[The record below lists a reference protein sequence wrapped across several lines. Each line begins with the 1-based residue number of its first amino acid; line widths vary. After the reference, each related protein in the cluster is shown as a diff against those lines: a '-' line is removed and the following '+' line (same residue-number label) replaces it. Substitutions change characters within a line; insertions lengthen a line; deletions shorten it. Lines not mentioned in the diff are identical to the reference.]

1 MRTSERSSAA
11 AVDRSDAP
19 TDVATWLGGPAS
31 PAGTAERASQSALS
45 TLTLTA
51 VPTWSVQVR
60 RGDDALGAVGEEWD
74 DLVARCASATPFQ
87 SHAWL
92 DSWWR
97 HYGRPGRLRVVLV
110 RRDGRL
116 VAAAALHLRR
126 RGPFS
131 VLSPLGGALSDFTDV
146 LVDDAVAGEAARALV
161 SVLTRQRGWHVLDFP
176 ETRPGSVVGGV
187 LRDGW
192 PARSHA
198 MPASLCLE
206 LPTTPVEQLLRDLPS
221 HARKT
226 VRRRVNQIERLG
238 IATRSVPVEEVDRA
252 VADLLALHTVQ
263 WQGRAV
269 NRAHL
274 SPEFAGHLGRA
285 VRAMVGTGQ
294 ATLLEYRLGD
304 RLVASNLVLA
314 GPTLAGGYLFGAEP
328 ALRDEIDIST
338 LLVTST
344 MTEAYE
350 RKCATMSMLRGAEPY
365 KMRWRPTEV
374 TNERVLLTRPGRAS
388 ALGYT
393 AAVRATAAAQGWA
406 KRRAPWLRAVRD
418 TGRRLA
424 TRLRP
429 GAR

>member
-1 MRTSERSSAA
+1 MSEWS
-11 AVDRSDAP
+11 
-19 TDVATWLGGPAS
+19 GGPAS
-31 PAGTAERASQSALS
+31 PPGVAERANHSAPR

-51 VPTWSVQVR
+51 VPTWSVEVLH
-60 RGDDALGAVGEEWD
+60 GDDALGAVREEWD

-97 HYGRPGRLRVVLV
+97 HYGRRGRLHVVLV

-116 VAAAALHLRR
+116 VAAAALQRRR
-126 RGPFS
+126 RGPCT

-146 LVDDAVAGEAARALV
+146 LVDDAVAVEAARGLV
-161 SVLTRQRGWHVLDFP
+161 AVLVGQRGWHALDFP
-176 ETRPGSVVGGV
+176 ETRPGSVVGEA
-187 LRDGW
+187 LRAGW
-192 PARSHA
+192 PGRSYA

-206 LPTTPVEQLLRDLPS
+206 LPSTTTEQLLRDLPS

-238 IATRSVPVEEVDRA
+238 ITTRAVPVDEVDRA
-252 VADLLALHTVQ
+252 VAGLLALHTVQ
-263 WQGRAV
+263 WQGRGV

-294 ATLLEYRLGD
+294 AALLEYRLGD
-304 RLVASNLVLA
+304 RLIASNLVLV
-314 GPTLAGGYLFGAEP
+314 GPALAGGYLYGAEP
-328 ALRDEIDIST
+328 ELRDEIDIST

-344 MTEAYE
+344 MTEAYG
-350 RKCATMSMLRGAEPY
+350 RQCATMSMLRGAEPY
-365 KMRWRPTEV
+365 KLRWRPTEV
-374 TNERVLLTRPGRAS
+374 TNERVLLARPGSVS

-393 AAVRATAAAQGWA
+393 AVVRATAAAKGWA
-406 KRRAPWLRAVRD
+406 KHRAPWLRDVRD

-424 TRLRP
+424 ARLRP